1 MLLSGAH
8 MLLSGA
14 QPRLP
19 KKEADQ
25 LPFLHISTYSSGLR
39 IRSCSFFRYSLSVR
53 AISG

>member
-1 MLLSGAH
+1 MLLSSAQVF
-8 MLLSGA
+8 LSGA

-25 LPFLHISTYSSGLR
+25 LPFLHISTYCSGLR